1 MKKPPS
7 MSFLVWIQ
15 ASLKRFFMD
24 LRLVSILMTIWL
36 IMVILIMI
44 EIGIFSNSD
53 FVAFGPRKELS
64 FMKVPID
71 SYYKY
76 NMLIVLIVTHTFI
89 TDFIADSLSPHVLN
103 VVQDPK
109 TKYIPHKTRTYI
121 AVTTIWAIYC
131 SITQLFAIFIAFAQL
146 DLLIVRLL
154 SDILANFVTTSIYL
168 HGKEYDP
175 IKFKAI
181 ETKQNYLK
189 VHDETNEIDEKQSE
203 EEETVSPPSLQARN
217 NKTNIQRTEYD
228 NTESIMTSP
237 DTIIVYEKRLHD
249 TNQQTHKKKS
259 KTQEIEMQDKE
270 PKDSDSLLQK
280 DHSNC

>member
-1 MKKPPS
+1 M
-7 MSFLVWIQ
+7 
-15 ASLKRFFMD
+15 
-24 LRLVSILMTIWL
+24 SILMTLWL
-36 IMVILIMI
+36 IMVIFIMI

-76 NMLIVLIVTHTFI
+76 NMLIILIITHTFI

-175 IKFKAI
+175 IKFKTF
-181 ETKQNYLK
+181 ETKQKYLE
-189 VHDETNEIDEKQSE
+189 VHDEPMEMEEKQSQQ
-203 EEETVSPPSLQARN
+203 EETLSSPLQQTLN
-217 NKTNIQRTEYD
+217 KNKTHAQITKYD
-228 NTESIMTSP
+228 DSDSIMASP
-237 DTIIVYEKRLHD
+237 DTIVVYEKKLHD
-249 TNQQTHKKKS
+249 INKQTHTKKT
-259 KTQEIEMQDKE
+259 KTQDIDIQEKE